1 MGVEQPTWSSSSHL
15 PSPFPSPQRWPSEF
29 LGWRDPVGRI
39 CLPESLWSSLGWQGR
54 WVWPGRLAMRWIEPS
69 RNQAVLMAWNP
80 EPASPLISAGW
91 SLCFQALCS
100 GSWEKVQV
108 PWRGQGAVASFPHVA
123 SSPTPMS
130 LHLCSGCGRGIP
142 PLPPD
147 LEVDLGGPSNTTWSL
162 SRQETA
168 REGLAEV
175 PR

>member
-1 MGVEQPTWSSSSHL
+1 MTHL
-15 PSPFPSPQRWPSEF
+15 EFIISPPFSLPIPSKVALWV
-29 LGWRDPVGRI
+29 LGMEGLSWQDLPPRIPV
-39 CLPESLWSSLGWQGR
+39 SKSR
-54 WVWPGRLAMRWIEPS
+54 WVWPGRLALRWIEPS
-69 RNQAVLMAWNP
+69 RNQAVLGAGNT

-100 GSWEKVQV
+100 GSWEKVKV

-123 SSPTPMS
+123 SSPSPMS

-147 LEVDLGGPSNTTWSL
+147 LEVDLGGPSNATWSL
-162 SRQETA
+162 SRQETEA

-175 PR
+175 SR